1 MGKLIQQTFWSLFLS
16 AIFQAPVLL
25 WGGSAAMG
33 RVIRGSRKG
42 KSLIFTAK
50 TRLRKGAV
58 KLRAVDYVERKGY
71 IKGLIKNI
79 IHDPGRGAPL
89 CEVVFHDPYRYKLK
103 KELWVAVEGSHTGQF
118 VYCGTKAQLTVGNV
132 MPLAKM
138 PEGTVISMCEEKAAD
153 RGRFARASGTS
164 CMVVGHSDDG
174 KKTRVRLPSGSR
186 KSLPSTCR
194 AIVGIV
200 AGGGRMDKPVLKA
213 GNNHHKYRV
222 KRNSW
227 PKVRGSAMNPVE
239 HPHGGGN
246 HQHVGHPTTVA
257 RAAVPGQKVGLI
269 AARRT
274 GLLRGGQKLK
284 K

>member
-1 MGKLIQQTFWSLFLS
+1 LAQGPVSVGARKLRK
-16 AIFQAPVLL
+16 APTTNYCK
-25 WGGSAAMG
+25 MG

-50 TRLRKGAV
+50 SRLRKGAV
-58 KLRAVDYVERKGY
+58 KLRPLDYSERNGY
-71 IKGLIKNI
+71 VRGCVRKIL
-79 IHDPGRGAPL
+79 HDPGRGAPMA
-89 CEVVFHDPYRYKLK
+89 EVVFRDPVRYKLK
-103 KELWVAVEGSHTGQF
+103 KYRWTAVEGLHTGQF
-118 VYCGTKAQLTVGNV
+118 VYCGSKAQLSIGNV
-132 MPLAKM
+132 LAIGQM
-138 PEGTVISMCEEKAAD
+138 PEGTIISMVEDKAAD
-153 RGRFARASGTS
+153 RGAIARASGTS

-174 KKTRVRLPSGSR
+174 KKTRIRMPSGAR
-186 KSLPSTCR
+186 KSIQSTCR
-194 AIVGIV
+194 GVVGIC

-222 KRNSW
+222 KRNCW

-246 HQHVGHPTTVA
+246 HQHVGHPTTIS

-274 GLLRGGQKLK
+274 GILRGGGK
-284 K
+284 KK

>member
-1 MGKLIQQTFWSLFLS
+1 
-16 AIFQAPVLL
+16 
-25 WGGSAAMG
+25 MG
-33 RVIRGSRKG
+33 RVIRGQRKG
-42 KSLIFTAK
+42 KSLIFGAK
-50 TRLRKGAV
+50 TKCRKGAV
-58 KLRAVDYVERKGY
+58 KLRPVDYAERHGY
-71 IKGLIKNI
+71 IKGLVKKI

-89 CEVVFHDPYRYKLK
+89 AEVVFHDPYRYKLN
-103 KELWVAVEGSHTGQF
+103 KELFCAVEGLHTGQF
-118 VYCGTKAQLTVGNV
+118 VYCGSKAQLSIGNV
-132 MPLAKM
+132 LPLNKM
-138 PEGTVISMCEEKAAD
+138 PEGTVISMCEEKATD

-174 KKTRVRLPSGSR
+174 KKTRLRLPSGSR
-186 KSLPSTCR
+186 KTVPSTCR

-213 GNNHHKYRV
+213 GNNFHKFRV

-227 PKVRGSAMNPVE
+227 PKVRGCAMNPVE

-246 HQHVGHPTTVA
+246 HQHVGHPTTIS
-257 RAAVPGQKVGLI
+257 RAASAGKKVGLI

-274 GLLRGGQKLK
+274 GLLKGGQATVGK